1 MHAIFA
7 IEPDAIDNWK
17 DLKYALEKFGYS
29 KGLLIA
35 RFPKTW
41 MRLVMEA
48 CERNGVGDVERSK
61 IEEKLRR
68 AKDDRLV
75 RMGLPFF
82 DGDWLGNVMSD
93 EILANVAAVLVRDK
107 HDDEK
112 LHCLADVDEAL
123 FDNHRDVQVKRNAQA
138 LAEAARYVLLSSD
151 RIVLI
156 DPYFEAK
163 PRCCKVLQAMIRL
176 CREYGH
182 QLSEVVVYTAK
193 GTPKRHANHDVAAYE
208 KLLSGDLAQDIKLRI
223 YMLSAESLEQDF
235 HARYLF
241 SQRAGLRFDRGFVE
255 PEDHTQRDHL
265 TDVACLDESRVAELN
280 SRYLGDE
287 DDLAD
292 AWSIV
297 LPLG

>member
-7 IEPDAIDNWK
+7 IEPEAIDNWK

-112 LHCLADVDEAL
+112 LHCLADVDETL

-163 PRCCKVLQAMIRL
+163 PRCCKVLQAMIKL
-176 CREYGH
+176 CRENGH
-182 QLSEVVVYTAK
+182 LLAEIVVYTAK
-193 GTPKRHANHDVAAYE
+193 DTQKRHANHDVAAYG
-208 KLLSGDLAQDIKLRI
+208 KLLSNDLAQDIKLRI
-223 YMLSAESLEQDF
+223 FLLPAEALDHDF

-255 PEDHTQRDHL
+255 PEDHAQRDHL
-265 TDVACLDESRVAELN
+265 TDVACLDKSRVAELN
-280 SRYLGDE
+280 SGYLGIE
-287 DDLAD
+287 DDLLGVE
-292 AWSIV
+292 SIV
-297 LPLG
+297 IP

>member
-7 IEPDAIDNWK
+7 IEPEAIDNWK

-112 LHCLADVDEAL
+112 LHCLADVDETL
-123 FDNHRDVQVKRNAQA
+123 FDNRRDVQVKRNAQA

-297 LPLG
+297 LPLR